1 MFGDLWTEFT
11 KNGSE
16 MTKNKLLPVLTELL
30 RRGGIT
36 GEQYSV
42 LIKEFDKL

>member
-1 MFGDLWTEFT
+1 MFGALWTEFT

-16 MTKNKLLPVLTELL
+16 TMKNKLFPVLTELL

-36 GEQYSV
+36 KEQYSV
-42 LIKEFDKL
+42 LIKEFDKF